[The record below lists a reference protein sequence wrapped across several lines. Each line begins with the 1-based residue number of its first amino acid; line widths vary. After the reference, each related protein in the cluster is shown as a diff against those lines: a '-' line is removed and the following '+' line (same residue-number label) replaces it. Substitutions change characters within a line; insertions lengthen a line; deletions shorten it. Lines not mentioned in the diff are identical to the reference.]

1 MTDDTFIA
9 WFELRP
15 AHGVDHAGN
24 LEPIGELALTLA
36 LPRMTPEGILAT
48 GQQVCVIRPA
58 DKLTDELLVR
68 VIPGTRIVETSSMLA
83 AQSLYALALFDQL
96 VDEPTVK
103 QIKAAQDETAAHSD
117 AMDKRAEA
125 VRIGEEHPPD
135 VNDPNP
141 APQQL
146 TGAVSFALNA
156 DERLMIDTSIAA
168 GDILDDDAFAGWLA
182 ETKAADVL
190 TAVGINPVI
199 AKRAL
204 AAETERDEPRKGL
217 VAELH
222 KILTTDTEA

>member
-15 AHGVDHAGN
+15 EHGVDHAGN

-58 DKLTDELLVR
+58 DRLTDELLVR

-83 AQSLYALALFDQL
+83 AQSLYALALFEQL

-103 QIKAAQDETAAHSD
+103 QIKAARDETAAHGD

-141 APQQL
+141 APQPL

-168 GDILDDDAFAGWLA
+168 GDILDDDSFAGWLA

-204 AAETERDEPRKGL
+204 AAETERGEPRKGL